1 MLCLNS
7 REANMDNEIGCFE
20 LYRKLL
26 PESFFQEIN
35 EPGKR
40 GGIFS
45 VALVAWI
52 MIWQRLYRN
61 ASYVRGAVKGRYG
74 EVDGAKRC

>member
-26 PESFFQEIN
+26 PDGFFQEIN

-40 GGIFS
+40 GGIF
-45 VALVAWI
+45 WEEFF
-52 MIWQRLYRN
+52 R
-61 ASYVRGAVKGRYG
+61 
-74 EVDGAKRC
+74 

>member
-45 VALVAWI
+45 VALVAFPI
-52 MIWQRLYRN
+52 PILKEVLCHESTNDSLLN
-61 ASYVRGAVKGRYG
+61 AK
-74 EVDGAKRC
+74 